1 MQNEIEEQ
9 DIPPLKSG
17 GGMGGKLRIM
27 ALAAIVLV
35 FFCIFG
41 VVAWKW
47 VKEKK
52 AEEESQNV
60 QPSGEVQS
68 ENKDTDLKAPPSF
81 LADALAN
88 RAASGSASG
97 PGVSEDAADPNVTA
111 DGGLAAPPGA
121 SGASGASSGRSG
133 GGNQLTEAETEAAD
147 HQARRQRAPVMAWS
161 ASGPSLAN
169 GMRDSAQ
176 DQKEEADPYQAMMAA
191 ALAQSSGGGTA
202 TRTEQ
207 PSATLGQQLKSEVR
221 LASVASRETN
231 RSFMVRQATM
241 GRCTMRTAFNSQ
253 LSGFASCILAD
264 PLYSADGRFIMA
276 EAGSEAIGEYQTGQV
291 KPGVSRAFVLWTS
304 IETPHGVRIT
314 LDSPATD
321 SMGRAGI
328 TGRVNNHFW
337 KRFGSGLLL
346 SVVDDGVTKVSGGN
360 ASDYRST
367 SQSMNDA
374 ASIAVQ
380 SNVDIP
386 PTISVKAGAVVNI
399 FVARDLDFSSV
410 YSLRVADS
418 QQIR

>member
-1 MQNEIEEQ
+1 MQNEIDEQ

-27 ALAAIVLV
+27 ALAMIVLV
-35 FFCIFG
+35 FLCIFG

-88 RAASGSASG
+88 RAAAGSASG
-97 PGVSEDAADPNVTA
+97 PGASEDAADPSVTA
-111 DGGLAAPPGA
+111 DGGLAAPPGSPGTP
-121 SGASGASSGRSG
+121 SGHPG
-133 GGNQLTEAETEAAD
+133 GSKQLTDAEAEAAD
-147 HQARRQRAPVMAWS
+147 HLARRQRAPVMAWS

-176 DQKEEADPYQAMMAA
+176 DPKEESDPYQAMMAA
-191 ALAQSSGGGTA
+191 ALAQSGGGGA
-202 TRTEQ
+202 TQAEQ
-207 PSATLGQQLKSEVR
+207 PSATLGQQLKSEAR
-221 LASVASRETN
+221 APSVASRETN

-304 IETPHGVRIT
+304 IETPHGVRIA

-346 SVVDDGVTKVSGGN
+346 SVVDDGVTMAAGGD

-386 PTISVKAGAVVNI
+386 PTIKVKAGAVVNI